1 MQNKIVYLL
10 LGVII
15 VMLISDMFQSC
26 SRDQKSEA
34 EYKKQI
40 ERTEKLSKDLEVLAS
55 RRVDSIHTIEKK
67 LTERIIEKEKVQHEI
82 YNITNLDS
90 VVKRYYY
97 WRPDEADS
105 TDR

>member
-15 VMLISDMFQSC
+15 VMLINDMFQSC

-40 ERTEKLSKDLEVLAS
+40 ERTEKLSKDIEVIAA
-55 RRVDSIHTIEKK
+55 RRVDSIHTLEKK

-82 YNITNLDS
+82 YNITDIDS